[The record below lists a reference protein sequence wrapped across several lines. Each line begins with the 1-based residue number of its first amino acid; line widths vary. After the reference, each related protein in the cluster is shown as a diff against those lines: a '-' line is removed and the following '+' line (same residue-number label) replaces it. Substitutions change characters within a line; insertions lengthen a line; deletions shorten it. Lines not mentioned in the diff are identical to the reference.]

1 MRVQNYATSLPRALF
16 SLPPCS
22 ATRPALTDAGV
33 AVGAHWDRS
42 ESSKSRLV
50 AGVKTPKAGKAAG
63 SSLPAGSPAPG
74 AAHLPLALARLHP
87 EEQEK
92 DVQRMD
98 FHTTRHGM
106 PEAHQSPPSL
116 VQPVLSH
123 KPLPCL
129 SHVPCL
135 ALFSLPLCS
144 AMRPALTDAGVAV
157 GAHWDRSESSKSRL
171 AAGVKTPKAGKAAG
185 SSLPAG
191 IRAERLFVVS
201 APA

>member
-1 MRVQNYATSLPRALF
+1 MPQKRGAGSSEDDSGRRKLLKTANSAPVAAHLPLALARLHPEEQEKDVQRMDFHTTRHGMPAAHQSPPSLVQPVLSHKPVPCLSRVPGREGFLSEMRVQNYATSLPRALF

-63 SSLPAGSPAPG
+63 SSLPAG
-74 AAHLPLALARLHP
+74 
-87 EEQEK
+87 
-92 DVQRMD
+92 
-98 FHTTRHGM
+98 
-106 PEAHQSPPSL
+106 
-116 VQPVLSH
+116 
-123 KPLPCL
+123 
-129 SHVPCL
+129 
-135 ALFSLPLCS
+135 
-144 AMRPALTDAGVAV
+144 
-157 GAHWDRSESSKSRL
+157 
-171 AAGVKTPKAGKAAG
+171 
-185 SSLPAG
+185 